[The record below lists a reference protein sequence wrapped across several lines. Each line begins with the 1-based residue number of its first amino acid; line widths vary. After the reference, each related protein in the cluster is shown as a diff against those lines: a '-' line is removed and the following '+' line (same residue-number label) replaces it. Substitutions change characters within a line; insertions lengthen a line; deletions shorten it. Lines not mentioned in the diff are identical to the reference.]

1 MGLRYILDGYNVIK
15 SSAGSMFAGG
25 TLEQQRM
32 NLFLWLLDCHPEGS
46 AQNSVAVVFDG
57 KSENPSW
64 YGGYSE
70 QVYHGLVIRF
80 SEGTSA
86 DDVIEEMV
94 TGDPHPVDVVV
105 VSNDKGLHRR
115 LGGTGARCVS
125 VESFLEKGRR
135 RASPGPRRGMP
146 PADAVDPVTNEMKKR
161 WLK

>member
-1 MGLRYILDGYNVIK
+1 MAVRYILDGYNIIK

-32 NLFLWLLDCHPEGS
+32 KFFTWLLDCHPEGS

-94 TGDPHPVDVVV
+94 TGDPRPAEVVV

-115 LGGTGARCVS
+115 LGGTGARSIS

-135 RASPGPRRGMP
+135 HAEPGRHRGAPRQDA
-146 PADAVDPVTNEMKKR
+146 ADPITNEMKKR
-161 WLK
+161 WLT